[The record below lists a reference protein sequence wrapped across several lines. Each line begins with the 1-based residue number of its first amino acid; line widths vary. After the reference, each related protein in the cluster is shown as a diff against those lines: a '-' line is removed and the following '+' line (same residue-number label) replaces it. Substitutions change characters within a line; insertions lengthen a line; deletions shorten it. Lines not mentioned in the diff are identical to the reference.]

1 MKDRSFV
8 LAILLAIAQQA
19 LLAFS
24 TYFIAMAGATLS
36 DGDLT
41 LVLRYISFF
50 FGFALSAYIVSSLSS
65 IYVTKASNSIWLK
78 YTKSALREASSDMQ
92 YASEKNKK
100 SLVQWV
106 SGEAG
111 STITHACGFYVGLVS
126 TCLNIIMTLAVFYL
140 SIGLEITIA
149 ISISL
154 LISATLVA
162 FLKNRIKKIAGD
174 MQQKRLDALLSIELT
189 WDSATLGSLRMKSES
204 FESLDTKTRSYFGE
218 VDRYVLLEQAIA
230 CLPIALATIV
240 VAATIHT
247 AGIITAA
254 SVGALVAML
263 PRSLQVFGSIHSLS
277 IYFSQFLLV
286 RAKMKNLHS
295 FVSKLDKHD
304 RLSSM
309 NLDHIKIEEHHSS
322 YAVKPCE
329 LLDQLKNGSITVGRY
344 LLSGSNGSGK
354 SSYLKKIKA
363 AAKDSI
369 LMTPEAQFIN
379 LDNNL
384 STGELRLLQIEKA
397 LCSPPPIVMLDEWDA
412 NLDLDNVSRFNAI
425 LDSAAKKIVVI
436 ESRHKR

>member
-1 MKDRSFV
+1 
-8 LAILLAIAQQA
+8 
-19 LLAFS
+19 
-24 TYFIAMAGATLS
+24 
-36 DGDLT
+36 
-41 LVLRYISFF
+41 
-50 FGFALSAYIVSSLSS
+50 
-65 IYVTKASNSIWLK
+65 
-78 YTKSALREASSDMQ
+78 
-92 YASEKNKK
+92 
-100 SLVQWV
+100 
-106 SGEAG
+106 
-111 STITHACGFYVGLVS
+111 
-126 TCLNIIMTLAVFYL
+126 
-140 SIGLEITIA
+140 
-149 ISISL
+149 
-154 LISATLVA
+154 
-162 FLKNRIKKIAGD
+162 
-174 MQQKRLDALLSIELT
+174 
-189 WDSATLGSLRMKSES
+189 MKSES